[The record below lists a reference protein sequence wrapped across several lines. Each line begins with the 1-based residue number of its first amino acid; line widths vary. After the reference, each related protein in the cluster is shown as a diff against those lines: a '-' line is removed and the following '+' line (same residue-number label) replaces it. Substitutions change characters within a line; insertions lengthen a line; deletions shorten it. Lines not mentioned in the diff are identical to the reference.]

1 MVRLNRLFFSA
12 FVTAAAFSFLSCDD
26 LRNFEIPEK
35 VSVTANA
42 AYKFPLGNGDIL
54 VKDKIS
60 AAELR
65 KTFNE
70 NLDEDAAEV
79 KVYDYNPTGEEDDVL
94 QYLIKYPIQEI
105 PLGISADGSNKIEF
119 SSKIPVSNLNSK
131 ISDALSIEE
140 KEYPIYELGESAE
153 IPETGGISFDITSPD
168 FKTMQVYSGEFAIYV
183 KAPENVSS
191 DFSLDAKVVL
201 CGADGSV
208 ISSSEMREISH
219 GTGTSPLYL
228 DLSGKSLVPNMRLK
242 IAGSMSGGTFREDEP
257 LKYTIS
263 MKTQKLKISKVT
275 GLNMTSDEIGDLDND
290 SSTPDGTVGF
300 SDEFEFTGMNDSLVS
315 ASVEKGELG
324 ISSKIPDGWRGIN
337 AVVSGI
343 TVSQS
348 GTDGFNIG
356 EDEFKDVS
364 STDEN
369 YLFNKSADI
378 SGKTVKPSSGTD
390 KISFSGQVSI
400 SFENATV
407 IFDDGASDPEIEVL
421 GSCAIEKMGM
431 MLLDIS
437 ALDSSAG
444 TSGSV
449 DTGLSFSTLLSD
461 SLGEASNLIKNVE
474 FSGVEGYV
482 FALMP
487 EISALKDVSYSTC
500 KIKAVYDGGSAELLN
515 SADGIKLKES
525 AVDLDSLSDNETFTI
540 TDSSFLVNE
549 EYSAKTADGS
559 VCALLNAMPDNLKI
573 EYELSGLKNATDTIT
588 LTGDDVEKLQGLK
601 SIQIFLLVQI
611 PLEFTLHDKYDFPE
625 NESKKDNA
633 ITIKDVR
640 ELVRIINDEDEPE
653 NKDLFDRESA
663 DDWADDDK
671 RKYLDLIKSVSIYY
685 KAENSTNLEISAS
698 LDDYASKIEKPISFE
713 NNIGD
718 FKALSLSGEEI
729 QRIFDSYPF
738 NPVVPVEIVADGEQ
752 KKISRNSKFGLSGY
766 VEVVTDG
773 TVEIWSKSDK

>member
-12 FVTAAAFSFLSCDD
+12 FATAAAFSLFSCDD

-35 VSVTANA
+35 VSVAANA
-42 AYKFPLGNGDIL
+42 TYKFPLGNGEIL

-79 KVYDYNPTGEEDDVL
+79 KVYDYNPTGHEDDVL

-105 PLGISADGSNKIEF
+105 PLGISADGSNNIEF
-119 SSKIPVSNLNSK
+119 SSKIPVSNLSSK
-131 ISDALSIEE
+131 ISDALFIEE
-140 KEYPIYELGESAE
+140 KTYIIAEPGESAE
-153 IPETGGISFDITSPD
+153 IPDYGGISFDITSPD

-191 DFSLDAKVVL
+191 DFSLNAKVVL
-201 CGADGSV
+201 CGTDGSV
-208 ISSSEMREISH
+208 ISSS
-219 GTGTSPLYL
+219 GTRDILYDGGNTPLYL

-242 IAGSMSGGTFREDEP
+242 IVGSMSGGTAENKLE
-257 LKYTIS
+257 YTIS
-263 MKTQKLKISKVT
+263 MKTQNLKISKVT

-324 ISSKIPDGWRGIN
+324 IKSKIPDGWSGIN

-348 GTDGFNIG
+348 GADGFNIG

-364 STDEN
+364 STDAN

-378 SGKTVKPSSGTD
+378 SGKTVKPSSGAD

-407 IFDDGASDPEIEVL
+407 IFDDGASDPEIEVS
-421 GSCAIEKMGM
+421 GSCSIEKMGTM
-431 MLLDIS
+431 ILDIS

-540 TDSSFLVNE
+540 TDSSFLKNE

-625 NESKKDNA
+625 NGSDHNDKA

-640 ELVRIINDEDEPE
+640 ELVRIINGEDEPE

-671 RKYLDLIKSVSIYY
+671 RKYLDLIKSVSFYY
-685 KAENSTNLEISAS
+685 KAENSTNLEISAN
-698 LDDYASKIEKPISFE
+698 LNDDASDIEKPISFE
-713 NNIGD
+713 NSGSYIKLG
-718 FKALSLSGEEI
+718 LSGDEI

-738 NPVVPVEIVADGEQ
+738 NPVVPVKIVANGEQ

>member
-12 FVTAAAFSFLSCDD
+12 FATAAAFSLFSCDD

-35 VSVTANA
+35 VSVAANA
-42 AYKFPLGNGDIL
+42 TYKFPLGNGEIL

-79 KVYDYNPTGEEDDVL
+79 KVYDYNPTGHEDDVL

-105 PLGISADGSNKIEF
+105 PLGISADGSNNIEF
-119 SSKIPVSNLNSK
+119 SSKIPVSNLSSK
-131 ISDALSIEE
+131 ISDTLFIEE
-140 KEYPIYELGESAE
+140 KTYIIAEPGESAE
-153 IPETGGISFDITSPD
+153 IPDYGGISFDITSPD

-191 DFSLDAKVVL
+191 DFSLNAKVVL
-201 CGADGSV
+201 CGTDGSV
-208 ISSSEMREISH
+208 ISSS
-219 GTGTSPLYL
+219 GTRDILYDGGNTPLYL

-242 IAGSMSGGTFREDEP
+242 IEGSMSGGTAGNKLE
-257 LKYTIS
+257 YTIS
-263 MKTQKLKISKVT
+263 MKTQNLKISKVT

-324 ISSKIPDGWRGIN
+324 IKSKIPDGWRGIN

-348 GTDGFNIG
+348 GADGFNIG
-356 EDEFKDVS
+356 EDDFKDVS
-364 STDEN
+364 STDAN

-378 SGKTVKPSSGTD
+378 SGKTVKPSSGAD

-407 IFDDGASDPEIEVL
+407 IFDDGASDPEIEVS
-421 GSCAIEKMGM
+421 GSCSIEKMGTM
-431 MLLDIS
+431 ILDIS

-540 TDSSFLVNE
+540 TDSSFLKNE

-625 NESKKDNA
+625 NGSDHNDKA

-640 ELVRIINDEDEPE
+640 ELVRIINGEDEPE

-671 RKYLDLIKSVSIYY
+671 RKYLDLIKSVSFYY
-685 KAENSTNLEISAS
+685 KAENSTNLEISAN
-698 LDDYASKIEKPISFE
+698 LNDDASDIEKPISFE
-713 NNIGD
+713 NSGSYIKLG
-718 FKALSLSGEEI
+718 LSGDEI

-738 NPVVPVEIVADGEQ
+738 NPVVPVKIVANGEQ

>member
-12 FVTAAAFSFLSCDD
+12 FATAAAFSLFSCDD

-35 VSVTANA
+35 VSVAANA
-42 AYKFPLGNGDIL
+42 TYKFPLGNGEIL

-79 KVYDYNPTGEEDDVL
+79 KVYDYNPTGHEDDVL

-105 PLGISADGSNKIEF
+105 PLGISADGSNNIEF
-119 SSKIPVSNLNSK
+119 SSKIPVSNLSSK
-131 ISDALSIEE
+131 ISDALFIEE
-140 KEYPIYELGESAE
+140 KTYIIAEPGESAE
-153 IPETGGISFDITSPD
+153 IPDYGGISFDITSPD

-191 DFSLDAKVVL
+191 DFSLNAKVVL
-201 CGADGSV
+201 CGTDGSV
-208 ISSSEMREISH
+208 ISSS
-219 GTGTSPLYL
+219 GTRDILYDGGNTPLYL

-242 IAGSMSGGTFREDEP
+242 IEGSMSGGTAGNKLE
-257 LKYTIS
+257 YTIS
-263 MKTQKLKISKVT
+263 MKTQNLKISKVT

-324 ISSKIPDGWRGIN
+324 IKSKIPDGWRGIN

-348 GTDGFNIG
+348 GADGFNIG

-364 STDEN
+364 STDAN

-378 SGKTVKPSSGTD
+378 SGKTVKPSSGAD

-407 IFDDGASDPEIEVL
+407 IFDDGASDPEIEVS
-421 GSCAIEKMGM
+421 GSCSIEKMGTM
-431 MLLDIS
+431 ILDIS

-540 TDSSFLVNE
+540 TDSSFLKNE

-625 NESKKDNA
+625 NGSDHNDKA

-640 ELVRIINDEDEPE
+640 ELVRIINGEDEPE

-671 RKYLDLIKSVSIYY
+671 RKYLDLIKSVSFYY
-685 KAENSTNLEISAS
+685 KAENSTNLEISAN
-698 LDDYASKIEKPISFE
+698 LNDDASDIEKPISFE
-713 NNIGD
+713 NSGSYIKLG
-718 FKALSLSGEEI
+718 LSGDEI

-738 NPVVPVEIVADGEQ
+738 NPVVPVKIVANGEQ

>member
-12 FVTAAAFSFLSCDD
+12 FATVAAFSLFSCDD

-42 AYKFPLGNGDIL
+42 AYKFPLGNGEIL

-79 KVYDYNPTGEEDDVL
+79 KVYDYNPDGHEDDVL

-131 ISDALSIEE
+131 ISDALFIEE
-140 KEYPIYELGESAE
+140 KTYPIAELGKTAE
-153 IPETGGISFDITSPD
+153 IPDNGGISFDITSPD
-168 FKTMQVYSGEFAIYV
+168 FKTMQVYSGQFAIYV

-191 DFSLDAKVVL
+191 DFKLKAKVVL

-208 ISSSEMREISH
+208 ISSSDMRDISH
-219 GTGTSPLYL
+219 DDGNSPLYL

-242 IAGSMSGGTFREDEP
+242 IAGSMSGGTAGNKLE
-257 LKYTIS
+257 YTIS
-263 MKTQKLKISKVT
+263 MKTQNLKISKVT

-290 SSTPDGTVGF
+290 SSTLDGTVGF

-315 ASVEKGELG
+315 ASVEKGSLG
-324 ISSKIPDGWRGIN
+324 ISSKIPDGWSGIN

-348 GTDGFNIG
+348 GADGFNIG

-364 STDEN
+364 STDAN

-378 SGKTVKPSSGTD
+378 SGKTVKPSSGAD

-407 IFDDGASDPEIEVL
+407 IFDDGASDPEIEVS
-421 GSCAIEKMGM
+421 GSCSIEKMGTM
-431 MLLDIS
+431 ILDIS

-482 FALMP
+482 FAIMP
-487 EISALKDVSYSTC
+487 EISALKDVSYSAC
-500 KIKAVYDGGSAELLN
+500 KIKAVYDGGSAVLLD

-525 AVDLDSLSDNETFTI
+525 SVDLDSLSDNETFTI
-540 TDSSFLVNE
+540 TDSSFLKNE

-671 RKYLDLIKSVSIYY
+671 RKYLDLIKSVSVYY
-685 KAENSTNLEISAS
+685 KAENSTNLEISAN
-698 LDDYASKIEKPISFE
+698 LNDDASDIKKEISFE
-713 NNIGD
+713 NSGSYIKLG
-718 FKALSLSGEEI
+718 LSGEEI
-729 QRIFDSYPF
+729 QSIFDSYPF

>member
-12 FVTAAAFSFLSCDD
+12 FATAAAFSFFSCDD

-35 VSVTANA
+35 VSATANA
-42 AYKFPLGNGDIL
+42 TYKFPLGNGEIL

-60 AAELR
+60 AADLR

-79 KVYDYNPTGEEDDVL
+79 KVYDYNPTGDENDVL

-131 ISDALSIEE
+131 ISDALSIKE
-140 KEYPIYELGESAE
+140 KNYTIAELGESAE
-153 IPETGGISFDITSPD
+153 IPDNGGISFDITSPD

-183 KAPENVSS
+183 KAHENVSS
-191 DFSLDAKVVL
+191 DFVLNAKVVL
-201 CGADGSV
+201 CGTDGSV
-208 ISSSEMREISH
+208 ISSSGMRDISH
-219 GTGTSPLYL
+219 DDGASPLYL

-242 IAGSMSGGTFREDEP
+242 IAGSMSGGTLGNKLE
-257 LKYTIS
+257 YTIS
-263 MKTQKLKISKVT
+263 MKTQNLKISKVT

-324 ISSKIPDGWRGIN
+324 IKSKIPDGWSGIN
-337 AVVSGI
+337 AAVSGI

-348 GTDGFNIG
+348 GADGFNIG
-356 EDEFKDVS
+356 EDEFNDVS
-364 STDEN
+364 SADAN

-378 SGKTVKPSSGTD
+378 SGKTVKPSSGAD

-407 IFDDGASDPEIEVL
+407 IFDDGDSGPEIEVF
-421 GSCAIEKMGM
+421 GSCAIEKMGTM
-431 MLLDIS
+431 VLDIS

-500 KIKAVYDGGSAELLN
+500 KIKAVYDGGSAVLLD

-525 AVDLDSLSDNETFTI
+525 SVDLDSLSANDTFTI
-540 TDSSFLVNE
+540 TDSSFLKNE
-549 EYSAKTADGS
+549 EYSAKTDDGS

-611 PLEFTLHDKYDFPE
+611 PLEFTLNDKYDFPE
-625 NESKKDNA
+625 NESKKDDK
-633 ITIKDVR
+633 ITVKDVR
-640 ELVRIINDEDEPE
+640 ELVRIINEEDEPE
-653 NKDLFDRESA
+653 NKDLFDRDSA
-663 DDWADDDK
+663 DDWSDDDK

-685 KAENSTNLEISAS
+685 KTENSTNLEISAS
-698 LDDYASKIEKPISFE
+698 LDDYASNIEKPISFE
-713 NNIGD
+713 NNTGD
-718 FKALSLSGEEI
+718 FKTISLSGEEI
-729 QRIFDSYPF
+729 QNIFDSYPF

-766 VEVVTDG
+766 VEVVADG

>member
-1 MVRLNRLFFSA
+1 MLRLNRLFFSA
-12 FVTAAAFSFLSCDD
+12 FATVAAFSFFSCDD

-35 VSVTANA
+35 VSVAANA
-42 AYKFPLGNGDIL
+42 AYKFPLGNGEIL

-79 KVYDYNPTGEEDDVL
+79 KVYDYNPTGHEDDVL

-105 PLGISADGSNKIEF
+105 PLGISADGSNNIEF

-131 ISDALSIEE
+131 ISDALSI
-140 KEYPIYELGESAE
+140 KEIKYPIYELGESAE
-153 IPETGGISFDITSPD
+153 IPDNGGISFDITSPD

-183 KAPENVSS
+183 KALENVSS
-191 DFSLDAKVVL
+191 DFKLNAKVVL
-201 CGADGSV
+201 CGTDGSV
-208 ISSSEMREISH
+208 ISSSNISEISH
-219 GTGTSPLYL
+219 GNENSPLYL

-242 IAGSMSGGTFREDEP
+242 IAGSMSGGTAGNKLE
-257 LKYTIS
+257 YTIS
-263 MKTQKLKISKVT
+263 MKTQNLKISKVT

-315 ASVEKGELG
+315 ASVEKGSLG
-324 ISSKIPDGWRGIN
+324 ISSKIPDGWSGIN

-348 GTDGFNIG
+348 GADGFNIG
-356 EDEFKDVS
+356 EDEFKDVP
-364 STDEN
+364 STDAN

-378 SGKTVKPSSGTD
+378 SGKTVKPSSDAD

-407 IFDDGASDPEIEVL
+407 IFDDGASDPEIEVS
-421 GSCAIEKMGM
+421 GSCSIEKMGTM
-431 MLLDIS
+431 ILDIS

-525 AVDLDSLSDNETFTI
+525 VVDLDSLSDNETFTI

-549 EYSAKTADGS
+549 EYSAKTASGS

-625 NESKKDNA
+625 NESDHNDKA

-671 RKYLDLIKSVSIYY
+671 RKYLDLIKSVSVYY
-685 KAENSTNLEISAS
+685 KAENSTNLEISAN
-698 LDDYASKIEKPISFE
+698 LNDDASDIKKPISFE
-713 NNIGD
+713 NSGSYIKLG
-718 FKALSLSGEEI
+718 LSGEEI